1 MLPLNTG
8 YMIEEY
14 EKKRKKQVSSMRAIM
29 DYAMGVVIVLLG
41 VFFFSRD
48 QFKLDFNESFPP
60 NYLDKVFGGICVL
73 YGAWRIYR
81 GYKKNYFK

>member
-1 MLPLNTG
+1 
-8 YMIEEY
+8 MIEEY
-14 EKKRKKQVSSMRAIM
+14 EKKRKKQVSSMKAIM

-41 VFFFSRD
+41 VFFFFRD
-48 QFKLDFNESFPP
+48 QFKLDFNDSFPP
-60 NYLDKVFGGICVL
+60 NYLDKIFGGICIL